1 MGGQKKIKFFVVFML
16 ILVLTFTGCN
26 NAQNEEIDYGKIYI
40 LALDS
45 LISIDEGLNSDIK
58 YIAIDIDTLEGAAQE
73 DINYIMTYFEKY
85 GVEVIAESFVTL
97 REKGMVKEGNYIEGL
112 LLRVDKIDKITKKK
126 AVMEVSKFR
135 SGLGAIGVR
144 CKLIY
149 SKGTWE
155 LKNADMMW
163 IS

>member
-1 MGGQKKIKFFVVFML
+1 MGQKRINFFVVFMS

-26 NAQNEEIDYGKIYI
+26 NAQKEETDYKKIYT

-45 LISIDEGLNSDIK
+45 LISIDEGLNSDMK
-58 YIAIDIDTLEGAAQE
+58 YIAIDTDTLEGATQE
-73 DINYIMTYFEKY
+73 DVKSIMAYFEQY
-85 GVEVIAESFVTL
+85 GVEVIAQSFVTL

-126 AVMEVSKFR
+126 AVIEVSKFR

-155 LKNADMMW
+155 LKSADMMW